1 MSSPT
6 PLDRSLKEDFGY
18 CLFGADTLTNL
29 LKALE
34 SQVEGVRKSNDIEYI
49 HKMRVASRR
58 IRAALPLF
66 ANCFPKKSYKKW
78 LKEIKGVTRILG
90 SARDTDVQIAFVN
103 KYLNSLND
111 EKVKIGVEILL
122 SKHIELRTNMQ
133 PEINNKLDQFRY
145 SHAIENIRNYCQQIR
160 QKADDATSIDA
171 PSTYVKA
178 HQYISQKLGDFLVME
193 DCIHHEND
201 IENHHEMRIRAKWL
215 RYTIEIFSQ
224 KYDDK
229 LKDYISTMK
238 HFQDLLG
245 EMHDYD
251 VWINFIPKFITDI
264 KLELTSKIETN
275 EKIPT
280 IENGLLRFLQN
291 VQEIRRSRYKEFI
304 SFWEDTKKKQTF
316 ERLRQITSA
325 KFMGEETGIKS
336 LLEQENPRIAV
347 LSDVHANLHALQA
360 VLADA
365 KGKGIEVLLNAGDF
379 LGYGAFPNEVI
390 EMLRAN
396 NVLSIIGNYD
406 LKVLEG
412 RGPNSGEKDIA
423 FKYARKKLTR
433 YNKAYLNSLPKNI
446 TLKIKEKKLFMVHG
460 SPESIE
466 EHIYPNTSRE
476 RLREL
481 ISGRDADI
489 MIVGHSHRQF
499 SRTIDGVSIINPGSI
514 GRADDNNP
522 EAAYAIIGF
531 NPFSVE
537 MVRVSYDIEAGA
549 HSIRK
554 EKLPENFAQM
564 ILCGLSLKK
573 IRRKERVKRHKMTR
587 RNEKTLKIIKKV
599 AQKYEDESTHSEQV
613 KKLALKLFDTLK
625 PLHKLGT
632 LERYWL
638 QSAAILHDIG
648 WSRGGTGH
656 NKTSLKLIL
665 NDSDLPFNTT
675 ERYIIGSI
683 ARYHRKKPPKQKH
696 YNYAP
701 LNPSEKQK
709 VVLLSSILRVA
720 DALDFSH
727 GSIVKNLKVSINHA
741 AVTVKCRV
749 NQNPVLEDQSLNKKK
764 DLFEKSFNRDLV
776 VIWIQSS

>member
-1 MSSPT
+1 M
-6 PLDRSLKEDFGY
+6 D
-18 CLFGADTLTNL
+18 A
-29 LKALE
+29 
-34 SQVEGVRKSNDIEYI
+34 
-49 HKMRVASRR
+49 
-58 IRAALPLF
+58 
-66 ANCFPKKSYKKW
+66 
-78 LKEIKGVTRILG
+78 
-90 SARDTDVQIAFVN
+90 
-103 KYLNSLND
+103 
-111 EKVKIGVEILL
+111 
-122 SKHIELRTNMQ
+122 
-133 PEINNKLDQFRY
+133 
-145 SHAIENIRNYCQQIR
+145 
-160 QKADDATSIDA
+160 ATSIDT
-171 PSTYVKA
+171 PLTYVKA

-229 LKDYISTMK
+229 LKEYISTMK

-251 VWINFIPKFITDI
+251 VWIEFIPKFITDA
-264 KLELTSKIETN
+264 KLELASRIETN

-280 IENGLLRFLQN
+280 IENGLLRFLQD
-291 VQEIRRSRYKEFI
+291 VQEMRRSRYKEFV
-304 SFWEDTKKKQTF
+304 SFWEDTNKKQTF
-316 ERLRQITSA
+316 ERLRQITNA
-325 KFMGEETGIKS
+325 KFIGEEKGVKS
-336 LLEQENPRIAV
+336 LLEQENPKIAV

-365 KGKGIEVLLNAGDF
+365 KGKGVEVFLNAGDF

-412 RGPNSGEKDIA
+412 RGTNSGEKDIA

-433 YNKAYLNSLPKNI
+433 SNKAYLNSLPKNI
-446 TLKIKEKKLFMVHG
+446 TLKIKEKKLLMVHG

-481 ISGRDADI
+481 ISGRDVDLI
-489 MIVGHSHRQF
+489 IVGHSHRQF
-499 SRTIDGVSIINPGSI
+499 SRTIDGVSIINPGSV

-522 EAAYAIIGF
+522 KAAYAIIGF

-573 IRRKERVKRHKMTR
+573 IRRKERVKKHKMTW
-587 RNEKTLKIIKKV
+587 RNEKTIKIIKKV

-613 KKLALKLFDTLK
+613 KNLALKLFDTLK
-625 PLHKLGT
+625 PLHKLGA

-696 YNYAP
+696 YNYAS
-701 LNPSEKQK
+701 LSPSEKQK
-709 VVLLSSILRVA
+709 VTLLSSILRVA

-727 GSIVKNLKVSINHA
+727 GSIVKNLKVSINHV

-749 NQNPVLEDQSLNKKK
+749 NQNPVLEEQSLNKKK
-764 DLFEKSFNRDLV
+764 DLFEKSFNRDLIV
-776 VIWIQSS
+776 VWIQSN